1 MKKYLIIYCMFFLS
15 GPNKAEEI
23 YPKITPIHKKVTI
36 TSDNTA
42 FEFYLSSKEREKAY
56 EFVCRDGEYYNEEYF
71 GNFSGFYQ
79 CKLFEILKNGHLGA
93 DVLGPDISWRSS
105 VTRARFDISSI
116 IGRCKNHQ
124 EYGHERTFLT
134 QGMKVNINIHD
145 LKPTERMTKIFE
157 KYSFILDVDINNH
170 PSTQSEFSGYEKEEC
185 TAEYEGV
192 DKNGNFTDKVKIIKH
207 KEY

>member
-1 MKKYLIIYCMFFLS
+1 MKKHLMFCFIFFLS
-15 GPNKAEEI
+15 GSNKAEEI
-23 YPKITPIHKKVTI
+23 YPKIVPIHKRVAI
-36 TSDNTA
+36 TSDKTA

-56 EFVCRDGEYYNEEYF
+56 EFVCRDGEYYDEEYF

-79 CKLFEILKNGHLGA
+79 CKLFEILKNGHLGT
-93 DVLGPDISWRSS
+93 DVLGPDGNWRSS
-105 VTRARFDISSI
+105 VTRARFDMSSI
-116 IGRCKNHQ
+116 IGGCKNHQ

-145 LKPTERMTKIFE
+145 LKPTDGMEKIFE
-157 KYSFILDVDINNH
+157 NYSFILDVDIINH
-170 PSTQSEFSGYEKEEC
+170 PSVQSEFSGYEKEEC

-207 KEY
+207 KE